1 MSKARIVGLCGTHG
15 TGKSTIINGIRDLG
29 YKVNQAQLS
38 RSAQKALGWD
48 TLSRAQESKANMWA
62 LQYAI
67 MDAMFDRDQEALS
80 TGEIVLVERT
90 PADIWAYTEMWCRRL
105 NIDPINDQQAREYK
119 AQCRSFADNYC
130 RFLFIPVSE
139 AVKFV
144 AEPNRADLES
154 RTFVDI
160 AIRKFIESGDLPLTE
175 IKSSGVVT
183 RIAEAQT
190 AISIQR
196 MKL

>member
-15 TGKSTIINGIRDLG
+15 TGKSTIINGVRDLG
-29 YKVNQAQLS
+29 YTVNQAQLS

-67 MDAMFDRDQEALS
+67 LDAMFDRDQEALS
-80 TGEIVLVERT
+80 TGGIVLVERT
-90 PADIWAYTEMWCRRL
+90 PADVWAYTEMWCRRL
-105 NIDPINDQQAREYK
+105 LIDHVTDRQAVMYK
-119 AQCRSFADNYC
+119 KACRDMATNYC
-130 RFLFIPVSE
+130 QFLFVPVSD

-144 AEPNRADLES
+144 ADPNRADLES
-154 RTFVDI
+154 RAFVNI
-160 AIRKFIESGDLPLTE
+160 AIREFIESGNLPHTE
-175 IKSSGVVT
+175 IKSSGIAT

-190 AISIQR
+190 TISIER

>member
-29 YKVNQAQLS
+29 YKVNQAQLA
-38 RSAQKALGWD
+38 RAAQKALGWD

-90 PADIWAYTEMWCRRL
+90 PADIWSYTEMWCRRL
-105 NIDPINDQQAREYK
+105 SIDPIEDQQAREYK
-119 AQCRSFADNYC
+119 QQCRSFANNYC
-130 RFLFIPVSE
+130 QFLIVPVSS
-139 AVKFV
+139 VVGFV
-144 AEPNRADLES
+144 AEPNRADLAS
-154 RTFVDI
+154 RAFVDI
-160 AIRKFIESGDLPLTE
+160 AIREFIESGNLPRTE
-175 IKSSGVVT
+175 IKSSGIAT

-190 AISIQR
+190 TISIER

>member
-67 MDAMFDRDQEALS
+67 LNAMFDRDQEALS

-90 PADIWAYTEMWCRRL
+90 PADVWAYT
-105 NIDPINDQQAREYK
+105 
-119 AQCRSFADNYC
+119 
-130 RFLFIPVSE
+130 RF
-139 AVKFV
+139 
-144 AEPNRADLES
+144 
-154 RTFVDI
+154 
-160 AIRKFIESGDLPLTE
+160 
-175 IKSSGVVT
+175 
-183 RIAEAQT
+183 
-190 AISIQR
+190 
-196 MKL
+196 